1 MARRLPVKS
10 YAQITNVCELPAL
23 IEVDG
28 GVHTDTIKEIVAAGA
43 DVLVS
48 GSGLFGKHGGYS
60 PGEEED
66 DARRIAANL
75 RRLRELMK

>member
-1 MARRLPVKS
+1 M
-10 YAQITNVCELPAL
+10 L

-28 GVHTDTIKEIVAAGA
+28 GVHTDTVGEIVAAGA

-48 GSGLFGKHGGYS
+48 GSGIFGKHGGYA
-60 PGEEED
+60 PGEAED
-66 DARRIAANL
+66 DARRLAANV